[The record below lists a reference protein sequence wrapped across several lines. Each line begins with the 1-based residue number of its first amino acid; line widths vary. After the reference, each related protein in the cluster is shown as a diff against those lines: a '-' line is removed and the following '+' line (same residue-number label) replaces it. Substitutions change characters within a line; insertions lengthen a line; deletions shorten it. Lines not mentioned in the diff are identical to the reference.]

1 MWFNTDGAPMTMS
14 DWFDSYRSTVQMWIN
29 GNDVRGH
36 GPDGR
41 PLSDSSWLMVLHAG
55 WDSADIMLPG
65 PPYGVSYSP
74 VIDTDTATGEPADPA
89 PLPAGVQLTIKGRTF
104 WLLRAHRGD

>member
-55 WDSADIMLPG
+55 WDSADITLPG
-65 PPYGVSYSP
+65 PPYGHGVHAGDRHRHRHRASP
-74 VIDTDTATGEPADPA
+74 
-89 PLPAGVQLTIKGRTF
+89 LTR
-104 WLLRAHRGD
+104 HRCRRVCS